1 MAYGYG
7 LIMPTPL
14 KPEWDINVPYTQQIT
29 PIYQSIGDYTTPY
42 TNPYGRGWQSQTS
55 DYIQSNLADVNN
67 YATSLGTRVMNGV
80 KDFGKEYS
88 NAWGQ
93 ASAST
98 KLDTIGNLVGNIGSL
113 WQGWQQS
120 KLAKKALNHQMDVF
134 NKSYDAQR
142 KLTNSRLEDRQRARV
157 GANSSAYQS
166 VDSYMNQYGI
176 K

>member
-7 LIMPTPL
+7 GLVPPMNL
-14 KPEWDINVPYTQQIT
+14 QPEYTFNSPIDTGYRDLESYIVP
-29 PIYQSIGDYTTPY
+29 YTTPY
-42 TNPYGRGWQSQTS
+42 RQPLESPVSDISPTTPVGLVKGVTNGIRAIGSDFAKGIGDASPTS
-55 DYIQSNLADVNN
+55 TI
-67 YATSLGTRVMNGV
+67 
-80 KDFGKEYS
+80 
-88 NAWGQ
+88 NA
-93 ASAST
+93 
-98 KLDTIGNLVGNIGSL
+98 IGNLIGNVGNL